1 MENNRKPYEPVRVE
15 MIGLESGLER
25 FSKDGLVTLPPVS
38 KWRNNLTALSHYE
51 NLFFIASDD
60 CIAVYQPEFPFQT
73 LRRQPALLIKPELA
87 NRNALGYLSQRGGAQ
102 DHCINHLMVGDLG
115 SQEILLFVTDS
126 GNIEAY
132 YTSAVLEAIK
142 RAPGQYCEGSS
153 SDVLGLRPFF
163 SHWVRQSAWGI
174 DIHKEARMI
183 AVSANVPNAA
193 QPGVSADSSAVINVF
208 AFALQPPSSTASELT
223 GDESDSANNV
233 EWTEWDPRYHSQMPK
248 RTRNYK
254 IVLAGWEGHSNN
266 IPNICFA
273 NTLADDG
280 EIWLLSTD
288 ITGEMKSWQVWKGSV
303 FRGWNFGTA
312 EGSVRRWMHH
322 QYPGW
327 NVAALD
333 VSCFR
338 PAKNN
343 DEFIGSSKAPVYFG
357 YHDQGESFN
366 ISRIVDRQSE
376 NSHYHPS
383 NLEADDED
391 TPSEVDE
398 INSTADEDAS
408 EYGEPDVMEDVQS
421 PTNPTSSVPQSDWD
435 LEPFDHSVGREIE
448 PFDRPVEFQVES
460 EDDSV
465 LESDSSSGDEDDSM
479 EDEQQSSSPN
489 PRIQR
494 HIRRLVTP
502 IQNPN
507 AKTPEIAMIH
517 CSDSHVRLL
526 GSPKARFP
534 HIFCASILRQIMP
547 QNIQTHMQ
555 GLEFAHMD
563 RLNMLQKIPELG
575 IVLIATQ
582 TGRVAVCAL
591 TRRPDGLLGFRVDW
605 VLPTKKQERRGRR
618 PEFCS
623 LIGMAVAPI
632 QGRWKPRTD
641 FADDD
646 EPSNFEEQEID
657 GVSTSFD
664 PNVVVLR
671 HLATPQERH
680 AWKSE
685 KGDPPAVKMEHR
697 PWTSAPSEVPS
708 WQATETSRRY
718 RVMLTYSD
726 MSVLSYEVWRDV
738 EKDERARER
747 EG

>member
-1 MENNRKPYEPVRVE
+1 MENDRKPYQPVRVE
-15 MIGLESGLER
+15 MIGFESGLER
-25 FSKDGLVTLPPVS
+25 FSKDGITTLPPVS

-87 NRNALGYLSQRGGAQ
+87 NRNALGYLSHRGGAR

-126 GNIEAY
+126 GNVEAY

-142 RAPGQYCEGSS
+142 RAHGQYCEGSS

-183 AVSANVPNAA
+183 AVSANVPTNV
-193 QPGVSADSSAVINVF
+193 QPGISEDTSATITVF
-208 AFALQPPSSTASELT
+208 AFALQPPLSSGSESS
-223 GDESDSANNV
+223 DAEPESPDTV
-233 EWTEWDPRYHSQMPK
+233 EWTLWDPRRSPGPPK

-254 IVLAGWEGHSNN
+254 INLAGWDGHGNN

-273 NTLADDG
+273 NTSDDDG
-280 EIWLLSTD
+280 GIWLLSTD
-288 ITGEMKSWQVWKGSV
+288 ITGEMKSWQVWKASV

-312 EGSVRRWMHH
+312 EGSVRPWMHH
-322 QYPGW
+322 HYPGW

-338 PAKNN
+338 PAKDN
-343 DEFIGSSKAPVYFG
+343 DEFIGSNKAPVYFG
-357 YHDQGESFN
+357 YHDPGQSFN
-366 ISRIVDRQSE
+366 ISRVVDRHPA
-376 NSHYHPS
+376 NSHFHPS
-383 NLEADDED
+383 NTEADDED
-391 TPSEVDE
+391 PASDIDE
-398 INSTADEDAS
+398 MHGNVEDDDLVH
-408 EYGEPDVMEDVQS
+408 EEPDAMEDVQS
-421 PTNPTSSVPQSDWD
+421 PSNPIPLIPDADWD
-435 LEPFDHSVGREIE
+435 PVPSVQSMDREIE
-448 PFDRPVEFQVES
+448 SFRRAVEYQVES

-465 LESDSSSGDEDDSM
+465 LEEDSSDDEEDSM
-479 EDEQQSSSPN
+479 EDEQQSSPPSA
-489 PRIQR
+489 RMQK

-534 HIFCASILRQIMP
+534 HIFCASMLRQIMP
-547 QNIQTHMQ
+547 QTIQTHMQ

-575 IVLIATQ
+575 IILIATQ

-632 QGRWKPRTD
+632 QGRWKSQPDT
-641 FADDD
+641 ADSD
-646 EPSNFEEQEID
+646 EESNFEDREID
-657 GVSTSFD
+657 GVRTSFD

-671 HLATPQERH
+671 HVATPQERH
-680 AWKSE
+680 AWRNE
-685 KGDPPAVKMEHR
+685 KGVPPTTKTEHR
-697 PWTSAPSEVPS
+697 PWRKLPSEVPP

-718 RVMLTYSD
+718 RLMLTYSD
-726 MSVLSYEVWRDV
+726 MSVLTYELWRDV
-738 EKDERARER
+738 EKEETA
-747 EG
+747 

>member
-1 MENNRKPYEPVRVE
+1 MESDRKPHQPVRVE
-15 MIGLESGLER
+15 MIGIESGLKR
-25 FSKDGLVTLPPVS
+25 FSKDGITTLPPIS

-87 NRNALGYLSQRGGAQ
+87 NRNAFGYLSQRGRAEE
-102 DHCINHLMVGDLG
+102 HCINHLMVGDLG
-115 SQEILLFVTDS
+115 SQETLLFVTDS

-132 YTSAVLEAIK
+132 YTSAVLAAIN

-174 DIHKEARMI
+174 DIHKKARMI
-183 AVSANVPNAA
+183 AVSSNVPNTA
-193 QPGVSADSSAVINVF
+193 QPGDSADSSATITVF
-208 AFALQPPSSTASELT
+208 AFALQKPPASESDT
-223 GDESDSANNV
+223 SDDESDSPDSV
-233 EWTEWDPRYHSQMPK
+233 EWTIWDPRMHSTESK

-273 NTLADDG
+273 NTSDEDG
-280 EIWLLSTD
+280 DIWLISTD

-303 FRGWNFGTA
+303 FRAWNFGTS
-312 EGSVRRWMHH
+312 EGSVRPWMNH

-338 PAKNN
+338 PAKSNE
-343 DEFIGSSKAPVYFG
+343 EFIGSNKAPVYFG
-357 YHDQGESFN
+357 YHDGGQSFN
-366 ISRIVDRQSE
+366 ITRIVDRHPE
-376 NSHYHPS
+376 NSQFHPS
-383 NLEADDED
+383 NREADDED
-391 TPSEVDE
+391 LPSEGDE
-398 INSTADEDAS
+398 IHSNAEEDDEL
-408 EYGEPDVMEDVQS
+408 EIMEEFR
-421 PTNPTSSVPQSDWD
+421 PPINPTPFMADTDWD
-435 LEPFDHSVGREIE
+435 DLPPDHAIDREIE
-448 PFDRPVEFQVES
+448 PFNRPVEFEVES

-465 LESDSSSGDEDDSM
+465 FEGSSSSEAEDDSM
-479 EDEQQSSSPN
+479 EEEQQFSPPN
-489 PRIQR
+489 PRIQK

-502 IQNPN
+502 LQNPN

-526 GSPKARFP
+526 GSPKSRFP
-534 HIFCASILRQIMP
+534 HIFCASMLRQIMP
-547 QNIQTHMQ
+547 QNVHTHVQ

-563 RLNMLQKIPELG
+563 RLNILQKIPELG
-575 IVLIATQ
+575 VVLIAAQ

-605 VLPTKKQERRGRR
+605 VLPTKKQERSGSR

-623 LIGMAVAPI
+623 LIGMAVAPV
-632 QGRWKPRTD
+632 QGRWKSRTD
-641 FADDD
+641 TADDD
-646 EPSNFEEQEID
+646 EVSNYEEKEID
-657 GVSTSFD
+657 GVQTSFE
-664 PNVVVLR
+664 PYVVVLR

-685 KGDPPAVKMEHR
+685 KSEPPAMRVER
-697 PWTSAPSEVPS
+697 QPWTNAPSEEPA
-708 WQATETSRRY
+708 WQAVEMSRRY

-726 MSVLSYEVWRDV
+726 MSVLSYEIWRDV
-738 EKDERARER
+738 EKGERA
-747 EG
+747 